1 MFPADVQDFNSQE
14 FELII
19 IFGIVS
25 AGYIAVYSSSW
36 HCNWSA
42 VSVEMVFKSS
52 FKSSQV
58 NFYLNTQDINEY
70 KSVLINIIIKD
81 CEEGKEIFQF

>member
-1 MFPADVQDFNSQE
+1 MAPEEARLLIADEDDHFFFQIRCFQQMCQDFDSQE

-25 AGYIAVYSSSW
+25 AVYIAVYSSSW

-58 NFYLNTQDINEY
+58 KLTQGIN
-70 KSVLINIIIKD
+70 
-81 CEEGKEIFQF
+81 